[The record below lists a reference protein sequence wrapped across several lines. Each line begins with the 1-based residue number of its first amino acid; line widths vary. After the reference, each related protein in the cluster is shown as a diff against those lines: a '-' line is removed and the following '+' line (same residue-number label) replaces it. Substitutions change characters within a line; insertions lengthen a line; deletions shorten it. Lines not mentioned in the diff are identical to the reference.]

1 MKRDQKAMY
10 RVLSPCL
17 IILISSFKTQSPVAT
32 PNRVAQ
38 AFLECLIFRV
48 DRGYMCKRY
57 NRHKVY
63 AEPLNESRLS
73 RYITAAEL
81 SLSTECGGSAKRQ
94 PDVSQ
99 RPVESRRV
107 PVHSKYPWTAAA
119 DFRFQIQSEVRGKN

>member
-1 MKRDQKAMY
+1 MKRDQKVMY

-73 RYITAAEL
+73 RLSRYITAAEL
-81 SLSTECGGSAKRQ
+81 SLSTPYG
-94 PDVSQ
+94 V
-99 RPVESRRV
+99 
-107 PVHSKYPWTAAA
+107 W
-119 DFRFQIQSEVRGKN
+119 RFS

>member
-10 RVLSPCL
+10 RVLTPCL

-73 RYITAAEL
+73 RLSRYITAAEL
-81 SLSTECGGSAKRQ
+81 SLSTEYGGSAKRQ
-94 PDVSQ
+94 PNVTL
-99 RPVESRRV
+99 RPVDSRRV
-107 PVHSKYPWTAAA
+107 LVQKY
-119 DFRFQIQSEVRGKN
+119 RCKFQISDSKRSQG